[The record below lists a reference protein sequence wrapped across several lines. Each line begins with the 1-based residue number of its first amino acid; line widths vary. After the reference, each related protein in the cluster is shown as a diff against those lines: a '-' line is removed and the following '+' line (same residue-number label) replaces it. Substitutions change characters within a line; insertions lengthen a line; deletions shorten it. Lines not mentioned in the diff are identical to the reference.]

1 MAKHYQT
8 YPGSLLV
15 ASDFPSTVTRLMPA
29 SGAVARGPDKIS
41 QMPEWI
47 LTRGYAGPQ
56 LHSPL
61 LYRWALYV
69 LAVATSCW
77 FHLSTLVK
85 TSLWLTLS
93 ISIRML
99 LFMSPLKGHFCLH
112 ILLPATKLE
121 KVTWLLL
128 AVLFLFM
135 ILIFDSPSYS
145 TAQSG
150 LIVTSCNSSSTTDFL
165 PVLLCP
171 SLCCALGENKPSQHS

>member
-1 MAKHYQT
+1 MAKQYQT

-99 LFMSPLKGHFCLH
+99 LSMSPLKGHFCLH

-121 KVTWLLL
+121 VTWLLL